1 MTRCGYQSEGRCAL
15 EAKLDPCQL
24 LSQPEYCCAQV
35 SKAEKAMQKKQ
46 KAKEFTSAK
55 SNSKVQKNL
64 KRWN

>member
-1 MTRCGYQSEGRCAL
+1 MRFRRLGAAL
-15 EAKLDPCQL
+15 TGIF
-24 LSQPEYCCAQV
+24 CCAQV
-35 SKAEKAMQKKQ
+35 SKAEKAMLKKQ